1 MIKRKSSPSII
12 EPFSP
17 DEKMSFVDD
26 SDEISETNSLL
37 KPLHTDLKYIKKSSA
52 NNTRRSN
59 IVKILHHSKKVDRTK
74 SLDAYEYNIRK
85 KYANNKRVVIN
96 VGGVRFETYRETL
109 KLLSETRLANLS
121 KTNSDYDPII
131 NEFFFDRDP
140 ASFAAIL
147 NYYRSGKLHV
157 PLDVCGNEFYEELCF
172 WGISERYIQPCC
184 WTNYS
189 IKRDCDEV
197 LKKVVEEA
205 EGKFFIKI
213 NMRKFF
219 FISLIKLNCINL
231 LK

>member
-1 MIKRKSSPSII
+1 MNNKKSPSTII

-17 DEKMSFVDD
+17 AEKMVYADD
-26 SDEISETNSLL
+26 SDGSGESNSLL
-37 KPLHTDLKYIKKSSA
+37 KPLPNEHKFLQNSSTPI
-52 NNTRRSN
+52 TRKSN
-59 IVKILHHSKKVDRTK
+59 IAQILQKSKKVDRTQ
-74 SLDAYEYNIRK
+74 SLETYENRVR
-85 KYANNKRVVIN
+85 NKNSNSKRLIIN

-121 KTNSDYDPII
+121 KTNSDFDPVI

-140 ASFAAIL
+140 VSFAAIL

-157 PLDVCGNEFYEELCF
+157 PLDVCGNQFYEELCF

-189 IKRDCDEV
+189 IKRDCDEI

-205 EGKFFIKI
+205 EGKL
-213 NMRKFF
+213 KFCF
-219 FISLIKLNCINL
+219 YSLV
-231 LK
+231 